1 MRKKNPDPRLMHAGE
16 NTMAK
21 QAAASVC
28 VPKVLPICT

>member
-1 MRKKNPDPRLMHAGE
+1 MRKKNPAPLLMHAGE
-16 NTMAK
+16 NAMTK